1 MATIVDVS
9 RQAARIGQPIAV
21 WRDELL
27 PAHFDGRMFHV
38 ESGSYEG
45 GRRIVSHEFPKKE
58 MGYAEDMG
66 RKATTYSVRGYII
79 CYPHDD
85 PFNPDL
91 YRRDYRVARDALQER
106 LDKGGPGVLQLP
118 TFIKNPKVV
127 VCQQFRL
134 TEENRFGGFCTF
146 DMQFIE
152 RGVVPFRTLPNSQQ
166 ELINQANA
174 LKLQVLSVWQQQKDR
189 PAYVTKKMQARL
201 VR

>member
-1 MATIVDVS
+1 MPTIVDTHT
-9 RQAARIGQPIAV
+9 AV

-38 ESGSYEG
+38 ESGAYEG
-45 GRRIVSHEFPKKE
+45 GRRIVSHAFPKKE

-66 RKATTYSVRGYII
+66 RTPTTYTVRGYII

-85 PFNPDL
+85 PANPDL
-91 YRRDYRVARDALQER
+91 YRRDYRLARDALQER
-106 LDKGGPGVLQLP
+106 LDTGGAGVLQLP
-118 TFIKNPKVV
+118 TFIKNPKIV

-152 RGVVPFRTLPNSQQ
+152 RGVRPFATQQNSQQ
-166 ELINQANA
+166 ELITQSNA
-174 LKLQVLSVWQQQKDR
+174 LKEQVMSVWQQQKSR
-189 PAYVTKKMQARL
+189 PEAMTKKMQLRL
-201 VR
+201 K